1 MELKFN
7 VTGAKRK
14 ELVTAMSEILEVKPK
29 YLGMP
34 TAAYEVDYFTVD
46 KVGTVS
52 FDDRAD
58 SEEVENLLDSLAEK
72 GFVVDLSADK
82 AGENQRVND
91 TPLQEQA
98 DTGET
103 VGLTIEMPRDYF
115 NETTLAN
122 LENLISSKAT
132 LIKKALGIEKLPIE
146 TTDEKVIFPWFEL
159 KPTEESIVSA
169 YTKFI
174 SSLCEMANKQKRINA
189 KEKEVDNEKYAF
201 RCFLLRLGFIGEN
214 YKIERKILLKNF
226 SGSAAFKGK
235 NYRVELAN
243 DEFKIFTA
251 PNKTKAQEIAWQI
264 AEEYGSEFSE
274 LHEEVE

>member
-14 ELVTAMSEILEVKPK
+14 ELVKVIGEILEVKPK

-34 TAAYEVDYFTVD
+34 TTAYEVDYFTVD
-46 KVGTVS
+46 KAGTVS

-58 SEEVENLLDSLAEK
+58 SEEIENLLDSLSEK
-72 GFVVDLSADK
+72 GFVAE
-82 AGENQRVND
+82 ENQRAKD
-91 TPLQEQA
+91 TPPQEQA
-98 DTGET
+98 DTSEV

-122 LENLISSKAT
+122 LENLISSKSA
-132 LIKKALGIEKLPIE
+132 LIKKALDIEKLPIE
-146 TTDEKVIFPWFEL
+146 FTEEKVSFPWFEI

-174 SSLCEMANKQKRINA
+174 SLLCEMASKQKRINA
-189 KEKEVDNEKYAF
+189 KEKEVENEKYAF

-226 SGSAAFKGK
+226 SGSAAFRGK
-235 NYRVELAN
+235 KYRVELEGDN
-243 DEFKIFTA
+243 FKIFTA
-251 PNKTKAQEIAWQI
+251 PNRSKAQEIAWQI
-264 AEEYGSEFSE
+264 AKEYGSEFSE
-274 LHEEVE
+274 LQEEVE